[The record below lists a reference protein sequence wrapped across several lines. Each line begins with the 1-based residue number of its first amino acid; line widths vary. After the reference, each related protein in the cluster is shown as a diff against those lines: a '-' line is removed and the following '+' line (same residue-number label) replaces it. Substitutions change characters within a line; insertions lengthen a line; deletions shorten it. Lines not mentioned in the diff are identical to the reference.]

1 MLDTLSY
8 RSFLVKEL
16 GDLIFFQIMIPP
28 HERRNYSEIY
38 LKLDLGKL
46 SAEIPDFD
54 FTAYLSNLLHRPLN
68 SSEEVVIYA
77 LPYFKQ
83 LTKLMKNSNKRLVLR
98 GEIFT
103 KLLKPNS

>member
-1 MLDTLSY
+1 
-8 RSFLVKEL
+8 
-16 GDLIFFQIMIPP
+16 MIPP

-54 FTAYLSNLLHRPLN
+54 FSAYLSHLLHRPLN
-68 SSEEVVIYA
+68 TSEEVVIYA

-83 LTKLMKNSNKRLVLR
+83 LTKLMKNSNKRYC
-98 GEIFT
+98 FF
-103 KLLKPNS
+103 S

>member
-1 MLDTLSY
+1 MRPKY
-8 RSFLVKEL
+8 CVCFQ
-16 GDLIFFQIMIPP
+16 INFFFQIMIPP

-54 FTAYLSNLLHRPLN
+54 FSAYLSNLLHRPLN

-83 LTKLMKNSNKRLVLR
+83 LTKLMNNSNKR
-98 GEIFT
+98 
-103 KLLKPNS
+103 